1 MLRGTEIYSA
11 MQTEKPIASFK
22 KAVLGRVRVFVL
34 DPFSDKA
41 EEVILTGDPFKN
53 EEGCFIHVWSEKQKM
68 FFENTNR
75 VHFKN
80 GNIIP
85 YVAKD
90 KKKTQEE
97 KHNAMSDE
105 EIKEVLSQPYFTL
118 QNLLNKL
125 TSTAPAFRFLYLAR
139 ELEKSEKIIQ
149 SIEARIAELQEAEL
163 TKQNAD

>member
-1 MLRGTEIYSA
+1 MLKGTEIYSA

-53 EEGCFIHVWSEKQKM
+53 EEGCFVHVWSDKQKM

-75 VHFKN
+75 VHFKS
-80 GNIIP
+80 GNVIP
-85 YVAKD
+85 YVTKE
-90 KKKTQEE
+90 KKKSQAEAYNTI
-97 KHNAMSDE
+97 SDE

-125 TSTAPAFRFLYLAR
+125 TSTAPAFRFLHLAR

-163 TKQNAD
+163 SRKYAD